1 MLNNE
6 EFDYLN
12 TASTPTVDEVL
23 SAAKFQVSAET
34 SFWNIDVSQVLA
46 AFGHMEACFQYSAKA
61 LEIDPKLSSSW
72 AWMGEVYIKRND
84 WHKAI
89 EMLVEAERI
98 HMKRLEKEPSDQ
110 FTKGHR
116 LARKEFETAGA
127 ACLDLPLA
135 KIYKDLAQD
144 KAKAVAIWKNV
155 FDSFVDTRDGF
166 PAMIKV
172 LSTNSLAINLLSE
185 AIEVGVGT
193 PEAEEQV
200 AQLEGL
206 SRRLNFT
213 YKSEL
218 WVASY
223 CQFFAPGVYYRLAGQ
238 DAKFQAL
245 FKPGI
250 KQAVEMLSDDD
261 LENDRD
267 GLMLLLR
274 VMIAAGDASR
284 AITMAYHVGHYE
296 VYDEGQWWQL
306 GEEDVVVTC
315 DGPCCI
321 SKPMNDGFS
330 FYPICYDFVNCVKLL
345 LRHQIHLYEYSI
357 PKHGNIE
364 RKYRM
369 RRRDLI
375 LRISKGVY
383 VIIVVVMIYI
393 LINMNRSL
401 VCKRS
406 MGGETLKSRIS
417 NGRSHSSFT
426 VGSK

>member
-1 MLNNE
+1 MLNNQ

-23 SAAKFQVSAET
+23 SAAKFQVSTET

-46 AFGHMEACFQYSAKA
+46 AFGHMEACFQYSAKV
-61 LEIDPKLSSSW
+61 LEIGPKLPSSW
-72 AWMGEVYIKRND
+72 AWMGEVYIKRDD

-89 EMLVEAERI
+89 EIAKGHIHRCLHYMCIAYSKVHDAINRLAACQRAFEVAPHCVECISRVLFHLHKSRQYEEYI
-98 HMKRLEKEPSDQ
+98 LFMKRFSEASAGWTHDWSQLDVSMNENPWPDSLSLRLTASSALAMNNIPFMIAAWSSAQ
-110 FTKGHR
+110 R

-127 ACLDLPLA
+127 ACLDLSFA
-135 KIYKDLAQD
+135 KIYKDLAED

-172 LSTNSLAINLLSE
+172 LSTNSLAIYLLFE

-193 PEAEEQV
+193 PEAEEKV

-245 FKPGI
+245 FKPGL
-250 KQAVEMLSDDD
+250 KQAVEML
-261 LENDRD
+261 
-267 GLMLLLR
+267 
-274 VMIAAGDASR
+274 
-284 AITMAYHVGHYE
+284 
-296 VYDEGQWWQL
+296 
-306 GEEDVVVTC
+306 
-315 DGPCCI
+315 
-321 SKPMNDGFS
+321 
-330 FYPICYDFVNCVKLL
+330 
-345 LRHQIHLYEYSI
+345 
-357 PKHGNIE
+357 
-364 RKYRM
+364 
-369 RRRDLI
+369 
-375 LRISKGVY
+375 
-383 VIIVVVMIYI
+383 
-393 LINMNRSL
+393 
-401 VCKRS
+401 
-406 MGGETLKSRIS
+406 
-417 NGRSHSSFT
+417 
-426 VGSK
+426 